1 MTPHQV
7 FDDLK
12 SKIPLGMNLKEALVT
27 FIKHFADTE
36 IEGCSKAND
45 GDMLL
50 FQWGGPYSWDSYFS
64 INLTRQFSHENEDG
78 EYLGM
83 QQLQMNC
90 RYDADAV
97 STESGNEWFDGT
109 DIESFTNRV
118 LSSEAVAAVG
128 GLEMRS
134 LDFEL
139 DDV

>member
-1 MTPHQV
+1 
-7 FDDLK
+7 
-12 SKIPLGMNLKEALVT
+12 
-27 FIKHFADTE
+27 
-36 IEGCSKAND
+36 
-45 GDMLL
+45 
-50 FQWGGPYSWDSYFS
+50 
-64 INLTRQFSHENEDG
+64 
-78 EYLGM
+78 M